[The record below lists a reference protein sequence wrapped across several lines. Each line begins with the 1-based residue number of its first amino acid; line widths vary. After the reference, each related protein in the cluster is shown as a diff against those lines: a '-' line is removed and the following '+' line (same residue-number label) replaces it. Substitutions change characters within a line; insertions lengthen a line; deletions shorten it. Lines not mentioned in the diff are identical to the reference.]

1 MDTFKVG
8 DWVELD
14 ANHYH
19 ASRLRKGMVGYLD
32 GIMQYKVGFIPTYH
46 PDGKPVE
53 NNVVWVN
60 KYDVKLLPVQ
70 LTGEDIYELINL
82 ALSTKDE
89 SAFNELI
96 NRWEYMKYLIEG
108 KPKKKMK

>member
-1 MDTFKVG
+1 MVVFKVG

-19 ASRLRKGMVGYLD
+19 ASRLRTGMIGYFD
-32 GIMQYKVGFIPTYH
+32 GIMEYKVGFRPTYH
-46 PDGKPVE
+46 PDGNPVE
-53 NNVVWVN
+53 NNVRWVN

-82 ALSTKDE
+82 ALSNKDE
-89 SAFNELI
+89 SAFNELVS
-96 NRWEYMKYLIEG
+96 RWEYLMYLTKGEA
-108 KPKKKMK
+108 KKNTK